1 MGHSTTVLG
10 LKPVGSTVRYSSYS
24 LRRVPSST
32 LRPIS
37 ACVYPTYSSVLGRG
51 RVRRSTFFET
61 STSPYS
67 VRTRRTRAGAQRA
80 HMNSSYFQR
89 NKSHFLGRHHE
100 SARSRLSDC
109 ARVSCCYPNRAKPES
124 RSAELIE
131 RERHRALRRPHPHP
145 TRSDTSLPRPKA
157 RLLLSAEAA
166 TRRCFGRSTTTEESS
181 TYGPQGINSNGR
193 LPAPQ
198 SGKPQ
203 ATTNERGCRAH
214 AMRVAH
220 ARGCDSATFVVR
232 ASHARACTHSKGKG
246 LLCAS

>member
-1 MGHSTTVLG
+1 M
-10 LKPVGSTVRYSSYS
+10 
-24 LRRVPSST
+24 RRVP
-32 LRPIS
+32 LRTP
-37 ACVYPTYSSVLGRG
+37 SVLA
-51 RVRRSTFFET
+51 VLAPERSARI
-61 STSPYS
+61 
-67 VRTRRTRAGAQRA
+67 RTRHIFKEISRIFSDDITKA
-80 HMNSSYFQR
+80 HA
-89 NKSHFLGRHHE
+89 HD
-100 SARSRLSDC
+100 SATALASLAATPIVQS
-109 ARVSCCYPNRAKPES
+109 ES

-246 LLCAS
+246 MLCASRRLCIERVRRVPRGTRKRVVS

>member
-67 VRTRRTRAGAQRA
+67 VRTRRTRAPER
-80 HMNSSYFQR
+80 
-89 NKSHFLGRHHE
+89 
-100 SARSRLSDC
+100 SARIRTRHIFKEISRIFSDDITK
-109 ARVSCCYPNRAKPES
+109 AHAHDSATALASLAATPIVQSES

-181 TYGPQGINSNGR
+181 TYGPQ
-193 LPAPQ
+193 
-198 SGKPQ
+198 
-203 ATTNERGCRAH
+203 EE
-214 AMRVAH
+214 
-220 ARGCDSATFVVR
+220 
-232 ASHARACTHSKGKG
+232 
-246 LLCAS
+246 

>member
-109 ARVSCCYPNRAKPES
+109 ARVSCCYPNRAK
-124 RSAELIE
+124 R
-131 RERHRALRRPHPHP
+131 
-145 TRSDTSLPRPKA
+145 
-157 RLLLSAEAA
+157 
-166 TRRCFGRSTTTEESS
+166 
-181 TYGPQGINSNGR
+181 
-193 LPAPQ
+193 
-198 SGKPQ
+198 KPQ
-203 ATTNERGCRAH
+203 RRAD
-214 AMRVAH
+214 R
-220 ARGCDSATFVVR
+220 
-232 ASHARACTHSKGKG
+232 ARATPSFEEAPPPPHTQ
-246 LLCAS
+246 

>member
-37 ACVYPTYSSVLGRG
+37 ACMYPTYSSVLGRG
-51 RVRRSTFFET
+51 RVRRSTFLRRVPLRT
-61 STSPYS
+61 PS
-67 VRTRRTRAGAQRA
+67 VLAVLAPERSARIRTRHIFKEISRIFSDDITKA
-80 HMNSSYFQR
+80 HA
-89 NKSHFLGRHHE
+89 HD
-100 SARSRLSDC
+100 SATALASLAATPIVQS
-109 ARVSCCYPNRAKPES
+109 ES

-145 TRSDTSLPRPKA
+145 TRSDTSLPRTKA

-181 TYGPQGINSNGR
+181 TCTVRKRNKFKRPTPSSSER
-193 LPAPQ
+193 
-198 SGKPQ
+198 Q
-203 ATTNERGCRAH
+203 AAGDH
-214 AMRVAH
+214 
-220 ARGCDSATFVVR
+220 
-232 ASHARACTHSKGKG
+232 K
-246 LLCAS
+246 